1 MELELEPFS
10 KVTSIITPFNKANVD
25 TDQIIPKQFLKL
37 ITKSGFGK
45 FLFYDWR
52 FDHDGKPKNDFVLN
66 NSLYKNSQILVTNE
80 NFGCGSSREH
90 AVWALKDFGFNVIIS
105 PSFADIFY
113 SNCFKNGV
121 LPIILDIEKIHK
133 LLQFEDEVELDLNS
147 QKITLG
153 DESIN
158 FEIDSYRK
166 IRLLKGLDDIDL
178 TLKEDEKIA
187 TRYYTIKEL
196 SLENQSIS
204 SVKVGGLVKPNSI
217 NISESNRLEVWFYVY
232 QGEDSLQVYY
242 NGTRPDLFKDDAEV
256 VVAGKFDNNLIM
268 ATELQTKC
276 ASRYEGDLKN
286 TNTI

>member
-1 MELELEPFS
+1 MELKLEPFS
-10 KVTSIITPFNKANVD
+10 KVTSIITPFDKANVD

-66 NSLYKNSQILVTNE
+66 NSHYENSQILVTNE

-133 LLQFEDEVELDLNS
+133 LFQFEDEVELDLNS

-166 IRLLKGLDDIDL
+166 IRLLEGLDDIDL
-178 TLKEDEKIA
+178 TLKEVEKIE
-187 TRYYTIKEL
+187 KF
-196 SLENQSIS
+196 ENDSSI
-204 SVKVGGLVKPNSI
+204 VSI
-217 NISESNRLEVWFYVY
+217 F
-232 QGEDSLQVYY
+232 
-242 NGTRPDLFKDDAEV
+242 
-256 VVAGKFDNNLIM
+256 
-268 ATELQTKC
+268 
-276 ASRYEGDLKN
+276 
-286 TNTI
+286 

>member
-1 MELELEPFS
+1 MELKLEPFS
-10 KVTSIITPFNKANVD
+10 KVTSIITPFDKANVD

-66 NSLYKNSQILVTNE
+66 NSLYENSQILVTNE

-147 QKITLG
+147 QKITLS

-166 IRLLKGLDDIDL
+166 IRLLEGIDDIDL
-178 TLKEDEKIA
+178 TLKEDEKIE
-187 TRYYTIKEL
+187 KF
-196 SLENQSIS
+196 ENDSSI
-204 SVKVGGLVKPNSI
+204 VSI
-217 NISESNRLEVWFYVY
+217 F
-232 QGEDSLQVYY
+232 
-242 NGTRPDLFKDDAEV
+242 
-256 VVAGKFDNNLIM
+256 
-268 ATELQTKC
+268 
-276 ASRYEGDLKN
+276 
-286 TNTI
+286 

>member
-1 MELELEPFS
+1 MELKLEPFS
-10 KVTSIITPFNKANVD
+10 KVTSIITPFDNANVD

-52 FDHDGKPKNDFVLN
+52 FYHDGKPKNDFVLN
-66 NSLYKNSQILVTNE
+66 NPLYENSQILVTNE

-133 LLQFEDEVELDLNS
+133 LLQFKDEVELDLNS

-153 DESIN
+153 DESMN

-178 TLKEDEKIA
+178 TLKENEKIE
-187 TRYYTIKEL
+187 KF
-196 SLENQSIS
+196 ENDSSII
-204 SVKVGGLVKPNSI
+204 SI
-217 NISESNRLEVWFYVY
+217 F
-232 QGEDSLQVYY
+232 
-242 NGTRPDLFKDDAEV
+242 
-256 VVAGKFDNNLIM
+256 
-268 ATELQTKC
+268 
-276 ASRYEGDLKN
+276 
-286 TNTI
+286 

>member
-1 MELELEPFS
+1 MELKLEPFS
-10 KVTSIITPFNKANVD
+10 KVTSIITPFDKADVD

-66 NSLYKNSQILVTNE
+66 NSLYENSQILVTNE

-133 LLQFEDEVELDLNS
+133 LLQFEDKVELDLNS

-153 DESIN
+153 NESIN
-158 FEIDSYRK
+158 FEIESYRK
-166 IRLLKGLDDIDL
+166 IRLLEGLDDIDL
-178 TLKEDEKIA
+178 TLKEDEKIE
-187 TRYYTIKEL
+187 KF
-196 SLENQSIS
+196 ENDSSI
-204 SVKVGGLVKPNSI
+204 VSI
-217 NISESNRLEVWFYVY
+217 F
-232 QGEDSLQVYY
+232 
-242 NGTRPDLFKDDAEV
+242 
-256 VVAGKFDNNLIM
+256 
-268 ATELQTKC
+268 
-276 ASRYEGDLKN
+276 
-286 TNTI
+286 

>member
-1 MELELEPFS
+1 MELKLEPFS
-10 KVTSIITPFNKANVD
+10 KVTSIITPFDKANVD

-66 NSLYKNSQILVTNE
+66 NSLYENSQILVTNE

-133 LLQFEDEVELDLNS
+133 LLKFEDEVELDLNS
-147 QKITLG
+147 QKITLS

-166 IRLLKGLDDIDL
+166 IRLLEGIDDINL
-178 TLKEDEKIA
+178 TLKEDEKIE
-187 TRYYTIKEL
+187 KF
-196 SLENQSIS
+196 ENDSSI
-204 SVKVGGLVKPNSI
+204 VSI
-217 NISESNRLEVWFYVY
+217 F
-232 QGEDSLQVYY
+232 
-242 NGTRPDLFKDDAEV
+242 
-256 VVAGKFDNNLIM
+256 
-268 ATELQTKC
+268 
-276 ASRYEGDLKN
+276 
-286 TNTI
+286 

>member
-1 MELELEPFS
+1 MEPFS
-10 KVTSIITPFNKANVD
+10 KVTSIITPFDKANVD

-66 NSLYKNSQILVTNE
+66 NSLYENSQILVTNE

-133 LLQFEDEVELDLNS
+133 LLKFEDEVELDLNS

-166 IRLLKGLDDIDL
+166 IRLLEGLDEIDL
-178 TLKEDEKIA
+178 TLKEDEKIE
-187 TRYYTIKEL
+187 KF
-196 SLENQSIS
+196 ENDSSI
-204 SVKVGGLVKPNSI
+204 VSI
-217 NISESNRLEVWFYVY
+217 F
-232 QGEDSLQVYY
+232 
-242 NGTRPDLFKDDAEV
+242 
-256 VVAGKFDNNLIM
+256 
-268 ATELQTKC
+268 
-276 ASRYEGDLKN
+276 
-286 TNTI
+286 